1 MRLSFRKKKSEVK
14 ENKIKNKGKKEP
26 TPLERLCGEDKA
38 LYEDLS
44 WSMFLDPRDKG
55 TYVEAIKEAER
66 LESEGKTTLARIK
79 YQVAAS
85 LALYEGNIEGVRIAY
100 TKLSSLSARKYDAIL
115 ANPEKAIKIAQKY
128 YQTELKPLKE
138 KEPE

>member
-1 MRLSFRKKKSEVK
+1 MRFRKKKESKVK
-14 ENKIKNKGKKEP
+14 EKKEERKP
-26 TPLERLCGEDKA
+26 TLLKRLCGEDKA

-55 TYVEAIKEAER
+55 TYTETIKEAEK
-66 LESEGKTTLARIK
+66 LESEGNFMLARIK

-128 YQTELKPLKE
+128 YQTELKPLEK
-138 KEPE
+138 KEPNL